1 MNEIIQIENL
11 NFDYPDRK
19 EVLKN
24 INLKIMD
31 GEDVAVIG
39 KNGAGKSTLLLHMIG
54 ILNGNGIIRIFGK
67 GLKKENL
74 YEIRKRIG
82 FIFQNPDD
90 QLFMPTIFDD
100 ISFGPLNFGFSEE
113 ETKKRVSEV
122 LKIVGLD
129 NYALRKPHHLSMG
142 EKKRA
147 AIATVLV
154 LEPEVIIFDEPT
166 LSLDPN
172 GRRSLIEF
180 IKRLKSTKIIATHDL
195 EMALEICKRVILMKN
210 GRIIVDGEINKILG
224 DQKLMNEI
232 GMEVPMSLKVVKF

>member
-1 MNEIIQIENL
+1 
-11 NFDYPDRK
+11 
-19 EVLKN
+19 
-24 INLKIMD
+24 
-31 GEDVAVIG
+31 
-39 KNGAGKSTLLLHMIG
+39 
-54 ILNGNGIIRIFGK
+54 
-67 GLKKENL
+67 
-74 YEIRKRIG
+74 
-82 FIFQNPDD
+82 
-90 QLFMPTIFDD
+90 MPTIFDD
-100 ISFGPLNFGFSEE
+100 ISFGPLNFGFSKE

-195 EMALEICKRVILMKN
+195 EMALEICKRVILMEN

-224 DQKLMNEI
+224 DQKLMNEV
-232 GMEVPMSLKVVKF
+232 GMEVPMSLKM